1 MNTMNTKEIISK
13 NIVGLR
19 KKAKMTQQDLAEKL
33 YYSDKAVSKWERG
46 ESLQDAEM
54 LANIAKLFNVDV
66 NYLFTDHD
74 YKELSNDENASLLKR
89 ERTFKIIFALTI
101 ASIVLVLFEII
112 IASFIPYLD
121 NSHYLVGAIL
131 FVIPFIESIVLIVS
145 LIIGRKRYARLLL
158 SLILWSF
165 VIAFYYFFL
174 NLHLVILYALGV
186 VVQIAIVVFPR
197 IGEMVEKTSSK
208 EEKNSEK

>member
-1 MNTMNTKEIISK
+1 MSNKEIISK

-46 ESLQDAEM
+46 ESLPDAEM

-74 YKELSNDENASLLKR
+74 YKELSNDDNASLLKR
-89 ERTFKIIFALTI
+89 ERTFKIIFALTV
-101 ASIVLVLFEII
+101 ASIVLVLFDII

-121 NSHYLVGAIL
+121 NNHYLVGAIL
-131 FVIPFIESIVLIVS
+131 FVIPFIESFVLIFS
-145 LIIGRKRYARLLL
+145 LILLSKRYAL
-158 SLILWSF
+158 F
-165 VIAFYYFFL
+165 C
-174 NLHLVILYALGV
+174 
-186 VVQIAIVVFPR
+186 
-197 IGEMVEKTSSK
+197 
-208 EEKNSEK
+208 